1 MNETESIGLFE
12 QTQLAVQPLVDSGNF
27 RLEILEYESRPLD
40 VRVLLCSTEID
51 IMFAFYTMPGG
62 EEVRCGFRA
71 NASGKTFGAPFFFST
86 FGIDIPMTADD
97 LAKERKAYEKSLQEF
112 ENLHLKDITYTEW
125 CISNFSHK
133 KRSPLE
139 DTGYMQELSRLST
152 EIVKNMPEIL
162 ELLSPENVEGTYER
176 YRMEVKKD
184 DEIRREN
191 IRLLSLARSKK
202 RTGSTN

>member
-1 MNETESIGLFE
+1 
-12 QTQLAVQPLVDSGNF
+12 
-27 RLEILEYESRPLD
+27 
-40 VRVLLCSTEID
+40 
-51 IMFAFYTMPGG
+51 
-62 EEVRCGFRA
+62 
-71 NASGKTFGAPFFFST
+71 
-86 FGIDIPMTADD
+86 
-97 LAKERKAYEKSLQEF
+97 
-112 ENLHLKDITYTEW
+112 
-125 CISNFSHK
+125 
-133 KRSPLE
+133 
-139 DTGYMQELSRLST
+139 MQELSRLST